1 MVNFVI
7 PLFRVF
13 VIDFLEPYNSKAD
26 LMNQKRPITLSIQN
40 LSKVFHGKA
49 ERVMAVDDVS
59 FDVSEG
65 DLFTLLGP
73 SGCGKTTT
81 LRCLAGFEKPSNGNI
96 RFLGRDF
103 TTIPPFRRNIGM
115 VFQSYALF
123 PHMSIFDNVAYGL
136 RMRKIPRREIEQRV
150 NRIIRLVELEETQK
164 RKPSELSGGQQQR
177 IALAR
182 ALVYEPKLLLLDEPL
197 SNLDAKLRVYM
208 REEIRRIQQKAKV
221 TTLYV
226 THDQEEALAI
236 SDQIA
241 VMSDGKIDQI
251 GSPDE
256 IYENPQTI
264 HVADFIGQAN
274 FLRCSLEKKSKE
286 SVMLRF
292 PSNET
297 VLLDRNKKRISAC
310 DYSKGLLFIRPERL
324 EVTPVLG
331 KTNSL
336 RGELKR
342 VLYLGSQVRYYIQ
355 IFQQTAPQ
363 EVLVDKN
370 RRIKDIKEGD
380 EVALIFNEDDTGL
393 FAQE

>member
-1 MVNFVI
+1 
-7 PLFRVF
+7 
-13 VIDFLEPYNSKAD
+13 
-26 LMNQKRPITLSIQN
+26 
-40 LSKVFHGKA
+40 
-49 ERVMAVDDVS
+49 MAVDDIS
-59 FDVSEG
+59 FHVSEG

-150 NRIIRLVELEETQK
+150 NRIIQLVELEETQK

-197 SNLDAKLRVYM
+197 SNLDAKLRIYM

-221 TTLYV
+221 TTIYV

-256 IYENPQTI
+256 IYEKPQTI

-274 FLRCSLEKKSKE
+274 FLTCSLVKKNEE
-286 SVMLRF
+286 SVILRF

-297 VLLDRNKKRISAC
+297 VLLDQNKKRTSAC
-310 DYSKGLLFIRPERL
+310 DHSKGLLFIRPERL

-331 KTNSL
+331 KANSL
-336 RGELKR
+336 KGQVKR

-355 IFQQTAPQ
+355 IFQQSAPQ

-370 RRIKDIKEGD
+370 RRIKDVKEGD
-380 EVALIFNEDDTGL
+380 EVALIFNEEDTGL
-393 FAQE
+393 FPLE

>member
-1 MVNFVI
+1 
-7 PLFRVF
+7 
-13 VIDFLEPYNSKAD
+13 
-26 LMNQKRPITLSIQN
+26 MNQKRPITLSIQN
-40 LSKVFHGKA
+40 LSKVFYGKT
-49 ERVMAVDDVS
+49 ENVLAVDDVS
-59 FDVSEG
+59 FDVLEG

-81 LRCLAGFEKPSNGNI
+81 LRCLAGFEKPTNGNI
-96 RFLGRDF
+96 QFLGRDY

-136 RMRKIPRREIEQRV
+136 RMRKMPRREIEQKV
-150 NRIIRLVELEETQK
+150 NRIIQLVELKETQK

-182 ALVYEPKLLLLDEPL
+182 ALVYEPQLLLLDEPL

-274 FLRCSLEKKSKE
+274 FLTCSLEKKNKE
-286 SVMLRF
+286 SMLLTF

-297 VLLDRNKKRISAC
+297 VLLERNRKRFSEH
-310 DYSKGLLFIRPERL
+310 DHSKGLLFIRPERL
-324 EVTPVLG
+324 DVVPVLG

-336 RGELKR
+336 RGEVKR
-342 VLYLGSQVRYYIQ
+342 ILYLGSQVRYFVQ

-363 EVLVDKN
+363 DVLVDKN
-370 RRIKDIKEGD
+370 RRIKDVKEGD
-380 EVALIFNEDDTGL
+380 EVALIFNEDDIGL
-393 FAQE
+393 FPQE

>member
-1 MVNFVI
+1 MSQKNGPQSERFSDNPYITKARKVENTKKKMVNFVI
-7 PLFRVF
+7 SPFRVF

-208 REEIRRIQQKAKV
+208 
-221 TTLYV
+221 LS
-226 THDQEEALAI
+226 L
-236 SDQIA
+236 
-241 VMSDGKIDQI
+241 
-251 GSPDE
+251 
-256 IYENPQTI
+256 I
-264 HVADFIGQAN
+264 HI
-274 FLRCSLEKKSKE
+274 
-286 SVMLRF
+286 
-292 PSNET
+292 
-297 VLLDRNKKRISAC
+297 
-310 DYSKGLLFIRPERL
+310 
-324 EVTPVLG
+324 
-331 KTNSL
+331 
-336 RGELKR
+336 
-342 VLYLGSQVRYYIQ
+342 
-355 IFQQTAPQ
+355 
-363 EVLVDKN
+363 
-370 RRIKDIKEGD
+370 
-380 EVALIFNEDDTGL
+380 
-393 FAQE
+393 

>member
-1 MVNFVI
+1 
-7 PLFRVF
+7 
-13 VIDFLEPYNSKAD
+13 
-26 LMNQKRPITLSIQN
+26 MNQKRSITLSIQN
-40 LSKVFHGKA
+40 LSKVFHGKT
-49 ERVMAVDDVS
+49 ERVVAVDDVS

-81 LRCLAGFEKPSNGNI
+81 LRCLAGFEQPTSGKI
-96 RFLGRDF
+96 QFLDRDY
-103 TTIPPFRRNIGM
+103 TTTPPFRRNIGM

-136 RMRKIPRREIEQRV
+136 RMRKIPRREIEQKV
-150 NRIIRLVELEETQK
+150 NRIMQLVELEETQK

-182 ALVYEPKLLLLDEPL
+182 ALVYDPQLLLLDEPL

-221 TTLYV
+221 TTIYV

-241 VMSDGKIDQI
+241 VMSGGKIDQI
-251 GSPDE
+251 GSPDD

-274 FLRCSLEKKSKE
+274 FLACSFEKSNEKSTT
-286 SVMLRF
+286 LAF

-297 VLLDRNKKRISAC
+297 ILLEGHLKRYSDSDASR
-310 DYSKGLLFIRPERL
+310 SKGLLFIRPERL
-324 EVTPVLG
+324 EISPESG
-331 KTNSL
+331 RENAL
-336 RGELKR
+336 RGSVKR
-342 VLYLGSQVRYYIQ
+342 ILYLGSQVRYFIQ
-355 IFQQTAPQ
+355 VFQQTKPQ

-370 RRIKDIKEGD
+370 RRINGIKVGD
-380 EVALIFNEDDTGL
+380 DVALFFHEEDMG
-393 FAQE
+393 FFSQE

>member
-1 MVNFVI
+1 
-7 PLFRVF
+7 
-13 VIDFLEPYNSKAD
+13 
-26 LMNQKRPITLSIQN
+26 MNQKRPITLSIQN
-40 LSKVFHGKA
+40 LSKVFQGKT
-49 ERVMAVDDVS
+49 EGVVAVDDIS

-81 LRCLAGFEKPSNGNI
+81 LRCLAGFEKPSSGKI
-96 RFLGRDF
+96 QFLGRDY
-103 TTIPPFRRNIGM
+103 TSIPPFRRNIGM

-136 RMRKIPRREIEQRV
+136 RMRKMPRREIEQRV
-150 NRIIRLVELEETQK
+150 NRIIQLVELEETRK

-182 ALVYEPKLLLLDEPL
+182 ALVYDPHLLLLDEPL

-221 TTLYV
+221 TTIYV

-274 FLRCSLEKKSKE
+274 FLACSLEKKDKESTAFTFPSKE
-286 SVMLRF
+286 MI
-292 PSNET
+292 
-297 VLLDRNKKRISAC
+297 LLDHDMKRSSAF
-310 DYSKGLLFIRPERL
+310 DGSNGLLFIRRERL
-324 EVTPVLG
+324 EVSPDPG
-331 KTNSL
+331 KENSL
-336 RGELKR
+336 KGKVKR
-342 VLYLGSQVRYYIQ
+342 ILYLGSQVRYFIQ
-355 IFQQTAPQ
+355 VFQQTMPQ

-370 RRIKDIKEGD
+370 RRISGVKDGD
-380 EVALIFNEDDTGL
+380 DVALTFHADDIG
-393 FAQE
+393 FFPQE

>member
-1 MVNFVI
+1 
-7 PLFRVF
+7 
-13 VIDFLEPYNSKAD
+13 
-26 LMNQKRPITLSIQN
+26 MNQKRPITLSIQN
-40 LSKVFHGKA
+40 LSKVFQGKT
-49 ERVMAVDDVS
+49 EGVVAVDDIS

-81 LRCLAGFEKPSNGNI
+81 LRCLAGFEKPSAGKI
-96 RFLGRDF
+96 QFLGRDY
-103 TTIPPFRRNIGM
+103 TSIPPFRRNIGM

-136 RMRKIPRREIEQRV
+136 RMRKIPRREIEQKV
-150 NRIIRLVELEETQK
+150 NRIIQLVELEETRT

-182 ALVYEPKLLLLDEPL
+182 ALVYDPHLLLLDEPL

-221 TTLYV
+221 TTIYV

-256 IYENPQTI
+256 IYESPQTI

-274 FLRCSLEKKSKE
+274 FLACSLEKKDKE
-286 SVMLRF
+286 SIAFIF
-292 PSNET
+292 PSKET
-297 VLLDRNKKRISAC
+297 VLLDHDMKRFSAF
-310 DYSKGLLFIRPERL
+310 DGSNGLLFIRPERL
-324 EVTPVLG
+324 EVSPDPG
-331 KTNSL
+331 KENF
-336 RGELKR
+336 LKGKVKR
-342 VLYLGSQVRYYIQ
+342 ILYLGSQVRYFIQ
-355 IFQQTAPQ
+355 VFQQTMPK

-370 RRIKDIKEGD
+370 RRIAGVREGD
-380 EVALIFNEDDTGL
+380 HVALTFHADDIG
-393 FAQE
+393 FFPQE

>member
-1 MVNFVI
+1 
-7 PLFRVF
+7 
-13 VIDFLEPYNSKAD
+13 
-26 LMNQKRPITLSIQN
+26 MNQKRPITLSIQN
-40 LSKVFHGKA
+40 LSKVFQGKT
-49 ERVMAVDDVS
+49 EEVVAVDDVS
-59 FDVSEG
+59 FEVSEG

-81 LRCLAGFEKPSNGNI
+81 LRCLAGFEKPSTGKI
-96 RFLGRDF
+96 RFLGRDY

-136 RMRKIPRREIEQRV
+136 RMRKMPRREIEQKV
-150 NRIIRLVELEETQK
+150 NRIIQLVELEETQK

-182 ALVYEPKLLLLDEPL
+182 ALVYEPHLLLLDEPL

-221 TTLYV
+221 TTIYV

-274 FLRCSLEKKSKE
+274 FLACSIEKKDKGST
-286 SVMLRF
+286 VLTF

-297 VLLDRNKKRISAC
+297 VLLAHNMNRYSDVDRSN
-310 DYSKGLLFIRPERL
+310 GLLFIRPERL
-324 EVTPVLG
+324 EVSPDPG
-331 KTNSL
+331 KRNSL
-336 RGELKR
+336 RGEVKR
-342 VLYLGSQVRYYIQ
+342 ILYLGSQVRYFIR
-355 IFQQTAPQ
+355 IFQQAVPQ

-370 RRIKDIKEGD
+370 RRIRGLNEGD
-380 EVALIFNEDDTGL
+380 VVALVFHEDDIG
-393 FAQE
+393 FFPQE